1 MAACC
6 HGNCSSDL
14 WTRFASVTSM
24 QMMSKFIQSNGA
36 TPDFHGQ
43 GRMQSRFS
51 PSEFDIRRWWSL
63 ESGKNSLIIAG
74 GKRMKNILQQKYKKK
89 IWGLDFG
96 VTWHSQIYFQPLPM
110 EGFIVPKEVFCFP
123 LALSRGHIHAFTV
136 RIWDGGDWSQSIYR
150 RIMDKTSLCCCLQDG
165 SGRDEG
171 AGNKSSGCLPVASS
185 WRGRGCLM
193 E

>member
-74 GKRMKNILQQKYKKK
+74 GKRMKNILEQRYKKK

-96 VTWHSQIYFQPLPM
+96 ATWHSQIYFQPLPM
-110 EGFIVPKEVFCFP
+110 EDLLFPKKCSASP
-123 LALSRGHIHAFTV
+123 LHWAEAV

-150 RIMDKTSLCCCLQDG
+150 RIMDKTSLCCSLQDG
-165 SGRDEG
+165 SGRDEV